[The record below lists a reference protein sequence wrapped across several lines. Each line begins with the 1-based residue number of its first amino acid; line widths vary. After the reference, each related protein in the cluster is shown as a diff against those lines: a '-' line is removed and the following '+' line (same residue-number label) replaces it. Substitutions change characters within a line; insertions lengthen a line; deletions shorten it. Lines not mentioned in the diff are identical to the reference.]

1 MRSLAELNEILFN
14 QLDILTKLSVT
25 DENFENYKARVE
37 TVCNTADRII
47 KNSELELRNQVWNAT
62 RRFRLATRKQQE
74 LSIGVQDED
83 Y

>member
-1 MRSLAELNEILFN
+1 MRGLAELNEILFN

-25 DENFENYKARVE
+25 DENFENEKARAE
-37 TVCNTADRII
+37 AVCDTADRII

-62 RRFRLATRKQQE
+62 RRFKLATRKQQP
-74 LSIGVQDED
+74 LAIGVHDED